1 MSLTKRNLYILLI
14 AASCVAGIGCETTDP
29 KPARIAPP
37 AAAMAPAIAPVAP
50 TTAPQQTTKTPA
62 QPALPQEDPVDALI
76 RKVEAEYQTGQT
88 NYATGH
94 LEAAKA
100 NFDNAVDMLMQGPVD
115 VKTDERLQREF
126 DKIVDGVNNLEMAA
140 LKVGDGFSEQ
150 KTEAAPID
158 EANSVTFPVDP
169 AIKARAEQELQ
180 KTNSDLPL
188 VLNDYVAGY
197 INFFSTRGRNSLVQ
211 AWQRS
216 GRYKEMIRRTLKEE
230 GIPQDLM
237 YLAQAESGFHPLAVS
252 RVGAR
257 GMWQFMH
264 YTAPGYGLHN
274 NWWVDDR
281 QDPEKATRAAAKYLK
296 DLYNQFGDWYL
307 AMAAYNSGAGNV
319 QRAVQRTGY
328 ADFWELYKRNVL
340 PLETKNYV
348 PIIVAM
354 TIIAKNPSQYGLSP
368 ADVEPPLAAD
378 NVTVNYA
385 VDLRLVAEAVDAP
398 LDQLAD
404 LNPSLLRMVTPK
416 DAEYELKLPAGT
428 KEKFETAIA
437 AIPEDKR
444 VLWRYH
450 KVGPDDSLDTIAK
463 KYKTSAKAIAEVNNL
478 SGDDVT
484 PDAKLIIPVTGEKK
498 TLAAGA
504 FSKHPTRYKVRK
516 GDTVLSVADDFS
528 VPPEKVRKW
537 NHLKGN
543 SLHVGRSILI
553 YKPVAGPGAP
563 ELVAK
568 KSAKGQKAAKNGS
581 KAVAAKHTVK
591 AGETLSSI
599 ASQYNTTV
607 ATLQKYNGRSAE
619 KLHPGDV
626 LVIRR

>member
-1 MSLTKRNLYILLI
+1 LRNRKRIGLVSFAAAVFLI
-14 AASCVAGIGCETTDP
+14 SVGCETADP
-29 KPARIAPP
+29 KPVKTNPP
-37 AAAMAPAIAPVAP
+37 AAAMAPMIQAPVAAAP
-50 TTAPQQTTKTPA
+50 REAPKVQPPPIPQQDPV
-62 QPALPQEDPVDALI
+62 PALIE
-76 RKVEAEYQTGQT
+76 RVEREYQTGQT

-100 NFDNAVDMLMQGPVD
+100 NFDRAVDMLMQGPVD
-115 VKTDERLQREF
+115 IKSDDRLQREF
-126 DKIVDGVNNLEMAA
+126 DKIVEGVHNLEMAA

-150 KTEAAPID
+150 KAEPAPID
-158 EANSVTFPVDP
+158 EANDVTFPVDP
-169 AIKARAEQELQ
+169 TIKARAEKELQ
-180 KTNSDLPL
+180 KTASDLPL

-197 INFFSTRGRNSLVQ
+197 INFFTSRGHGSLVQ
-211 AWQRS
+211 SWQRS
-216 GRYKEMIRRTLKEE
+216 GRYKEMIRRVLKEE

-264 YTAPGYGLHN
+264 YTAPGYGLQHS
-274 NWWVDDR
+274 WWVDDR

-296 DLYNQFGDWYL
+296 DLYKQFGDWYL

-354 TIIAKNPSQYGLSP
+354 TIIAKNPAQYGLTP
-368 ADVEPPLAAD
+368 DQMEPPEAAD
-378 NVTVNYA
+378 KVAVNYA
-385 VDLRLVAEAVDAP
+385 VDLRLVAEAVDVP
-398 LDQLAD
+398 LDLLAD

-416 DAEYELKLPAGT
+416 DAEYQLKLPAGT
-428 KEKFETAIA
+428 KEKFENAIA

-450 KVGPDDSLDTIAK
+450 KVGPEDSLDSIAK
-463 KYKTSAKAIAEVNNL
+463 KYRASPKAIAEVNNL
-478 SGDDVT
+478 ESNDVT
-484 PDAKLIIPVTGEKK
+484 PGSKLIIPVTAEKK
-498 TLAAGA
+498 LAAAGT

-516 GDTVLSVADDFS
+516 GDTVLSVADDFA

-543 SLHVGRSILI
+543 SLKAGRSLVI
-553 YKPVAGPGAP
+553 YKPLASGRAEP
-563 ELVAK
+563 ELAGKSSSRAKAK
-568 KSAKGQKAAKNGS
+568 KSSAKTTAAT
-581 KAVAAKHTVK
+581 HTV
-591 AGETLSSI
+591 APGETLTSI
-599 ASQYNTTV
+599 ASKYNITV
-607 ATLQKYNGRSAE
+607 AALQKNNPRAAE
-619 KLHPGDV
+619 RLHPGDV
-626 LVIRR
+626 LVLRR